1 MIPAQE
7 LLQEEMQEST
17 YLQVEEE
24 SSRTYYIQQEKKRT
38 VGQCDNL
45 EAIKQAVWKIIHTER
60 YESLIYS
67 NDYGIELRDLIGED
81 ITFVMSEIKDRI
93 SEALLQDSRMKE
105 INQFEITRK
114 KDTLYVTFQVIT
126 ELGDF
131 TQGMEVSI

>member
-7 LLQEEMQEST
+7 LLQEEMQDST

-24 SSRTYYIQQEKKRT
+24 PSRTYYIQQEKKRT
-38 VGQCDNL
+38 IGQCDNL

-81 ITFVMSEIKDRI
+81 TTYVMSEIEDRI
-93 SEALLQDSRMKE
+93 SEALLQDSRIKE
-105 INQFEITRK
+105 VNQFEITRK

-131 TQGMEVSI
+131 TQEMEASI

>member
-1 MIPAQE
+1 MIPVQE

-38 VGQCDNL
+38 VGQCNNL

-105 INQFEITRK
+105 VNQFEITRK

>member
-7 LLQEEMQEST
+7 LLQEEMQDST

-24 SSRTYYIQQEKKRT
+24 PSRTYYIQQEKKRT
-38 VGQCDNL
+38 IGQCDNL

-81 ITFVMSEIKDRI
+81 TTYVMSEIEDRI
-93 SEALLQDSRMKE
+93 SEALLQDSRIKE
-105 INQFEITRK
+105 VNQFEITRK

-131 TQGMEVSI
+131 TQKMEASI